1 MALAPQEPWIFSDS
15 LKENILV
22 GKKPADKYMSVL
34 DVCALQPVS
43 KQSNLPM
50 IASVSVLMLTI
61 FIIIMHIP
69 VYSAY

>member
-22 GKKPADKYMSVL
+22 GKKPTDKYMSVL

-43 KQSNLPM
+43 KQSNLP